1 MENLALTA
9 NNEYTNGMV
18 QITNSEYA
26 MLLQAKFD
34 LEMVKDV
41 LLNRA
46 SLGWTGKYLVWSDET
61 TSDILRY
68 IIGDAYAEK
77 LAELTKE
84 AGE

>member
-1 MENLALTA
+1 MNENMVQVTGTEFENLLK
-9 NNEYTNGMV
+9 
-18 QITNSEYA
+18 
-26 MLLQAKFD
+26 AKFD
-34 LEMVKDV
+34 LAMVRDV